1 MNCSKRQPV
10 VFLGASTAFFEIS
23 EIIRDIN
30 NVKGSYEIIAVLDD
44 NPQLHGSRLVGVPV
58 MGSLDLVHQYPDAL
72 FVFGIGSFKTRL
84 VRNDIL
90 KRLNIPDER
99 FVTLIHPSSKIYPS
113 ATICPGCIV
122 YPGVVIC
129 NDVVLD
135 PFSIITFNSVVGPY
149 AKVGRCAMVTT
160 MVVVLS
166 GVQIGRSAFIGVGS
180 VLAERIKIGP
190 GAVVIMGS
198 IVLRSVKPGAFV
210 QGNPARLLY
219 RAEVPAEL
227 MLGLET
233 IDSPQ

>member
-1 MNCSKRQPV
+1 MNGSKRQPI
-10 VFLGASTAFFEIS
+10 VFIGASNAFFEIS

-30 NVKGSYEIIAVLDD
+30 NVEESYEIIAVLDD
-44 NPQLHGSRLVGVPV
+44 NPQLHGGQLDGVPV
-58 MGSLDLVHQYPDAL
+58 MGRLDLVHQYPDAQ

-113 ATICPGCIV
+113 AKIGPGCIV

-135 PFSIITFNSVVGPY
+135 PFSIITFNSVLWPY
-149 AKVGRCAMVTT
+149 VKLGRCAMVTT

-166 GVQIGRSAFIGVGS
+166 GVQISASAFIGAGS

-198 IVLRSVKPGAFV
+198 LVLRSVKPGAFV
-210 QGNPARLLY
+210 HGNPARLLY
-219 RAEVPAEL
+219 SAEVPAEL
-227 MLGLET
+227 MLGWET